1 MVRGLERF
9 RDHFRGHTGQY
20 TLIGGSACDFLM
32 EQVGLTFRSTKD
44 LDIVLIAEAL
54 DSAFAKTF
62 WNFIRE
68 GQYEAAQAFDGR
80 RLYYRFLSPRTPGFP
95 GMLEIFSI
103 RPEQIPPAEGMSPT
117 PIPFDEEVS
126 SLSAILLEE
135 DYYAFLISGVRV
147 IEGISVVG
155 PEHLIPLKARAWL
168 DLKRRKA
175 AGDKV
180 DGADINKHRNDVFRL
195 YRIADPA
202 PLSEAPPTVRADMR
216 TFLADVRLE
225 QIDLKRLGIVGFS
238 PDDVLGQL
246 GKIYG
251 TG

>member
-9 RDHFRGHTGQY
+9 RDHFRGHTSQY

-54 DSAFAKTF
+54 DSAFARTF
-62 WNFIRE
+62 WDFIRA
-68 GQYEAAQAFDGR
+68 GQYEAAQAVDGR
-80 RLYYRFLSPRTPGFP
+80 RLYYRFVSPRTPGFP
-95 GMLEIFSI
+95 DILEIFSI
-103 RPEQIPPAEGMSPT
+103 RPEQIPPAQGMILT
-117 PIPFDEEVS
+117 PIPFDEGVS

-135 DYYAFLISGVRV
+135 EYYAFIKAGVRA

-168 DLKRRKA
+168 DLKMRKS
-175 AGDKV
+175 AGGKV
-180 DGADINKHRNDVFRL
+180 DSADINKHRNDVFRL

-202 PLSEAPPTVRADMR
+202 PLSAAPPGVRADMLK
-216 TFLADVRLE
+216 FLSDVRHE
-225 QIDLKRLGIVGFS
+225 PIDLTRLGIVTS
-238 PDDVLGQL
+238 SLDDVLSQL
-246 GKIYG
+246 AKIFYAG
-251 TG
+251 